1 MGKKIEAREMTLA
14 MLALIG
20 LAVAMLVPAALSA
33 VLPAGRAAVQDAG
46 PHGLSEILYA
56 YASAA
61 GNNGSAFAGFGAAR
75 TFHAIAVGIA
85 MMIGRYLPVVVVLA
99 IAGSL
104 AAKKKIPAT
113 AGTLPTH
120 GPLFIGLLIGTV
132 AIIGG
137 LTYFPALA
145 LGPVAEHLSM
155 LLGRTF

>member
-1 MGKKIEAREMTLA
+1 M
-14 MLALIG
+14 
-20 LAVAMLVPAALSA
+20 
-33 VLPAGRAAVQDAG
+33 
-46 PHGLSEILYA
+46 
-56 YASAA
+56 
-61 GNNGSAFAGFGAAR
+61 F
-75 TFHAIAVGIA
+75 IAVFLVI
-85 MMIGRYLPVVVVLA
+85 MSCC
-99 IAGSL
+99 GSL